1 MKEDVA
7 YKFVTSKG
15 GGEGGGGEGDG
26 DDLDSS
32 SYRQNSISSTD
43 RPSFCIQ
50 FTVSGI
56 LNTQFYFCKL
66 SK

>member
-1 MKEDVA
+1 MAEDVA

-15 GGEGGGGEGDG
+15 GLEGGGGEGDG
-26 DDLDSS
+26 GDLDSL
-32 SYRQNSISSTD
+32 SYRQNSTSSTD
-43 RPSFCIQ
+43 RPSICIQ

-56 LNTQFYFCKL
+56 LTTQFYFCKV